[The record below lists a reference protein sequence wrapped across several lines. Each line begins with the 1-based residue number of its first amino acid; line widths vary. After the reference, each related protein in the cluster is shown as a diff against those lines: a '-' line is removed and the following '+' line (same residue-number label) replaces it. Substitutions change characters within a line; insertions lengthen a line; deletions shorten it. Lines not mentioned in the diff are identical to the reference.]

1 MNAQET
7 LAGLIAQF
15 VPEDGIHAM
24 PVPRLSLIR
33 VSRPTEPMH
42 AVQNPAICIVVQGK
56 KRVIV
61 GDRMLDYGAG
71 NQFIISVDVPATG
84 QVVEASAEKPYLSL
98 KLNLDPAIIG
108 ALLLEMGPRRFEPSA
123 QPCYCVS
130 TTPDDV
136 LDAATRLVRLL
147 ATPQDIPVLAP
158 MIEREILYRLLQ
170 SKHANRL
177 VEIATGE
184 SRVLQVSRAIGW
196 IRKNYASAFSIE
208 EVASEASMST
218 SALHQHFKDVTGLS
232 PLQYQK
238 QLRLQEARRLILSQ
252 SLDAA
257 AAGFQVGYNSPSQFS
272 REYNRLFG
280 APPLKDVQRLRAS
293 PELYAEA

>member
-1 MNAQET
+1 MNRYKA
-7 LAGLIAQF
+7 LADLIAQF
-15 VPEDGIHAM
+15 APEDGIHAM
-24 PVPRLSLIR
+24 PVPRLSLVR
-33 VSRPTEPMH
+33 MSRPTEPLH
-42 AVQNPAICIVVQGK
+42 SVQNPGICIVVQGSK
-56 KRVIV
+56 QVIV
-61 GDRMLDYGAG
+61 GDRVLRYGAG
-71 NQFIISVDVPATG
+71 NQFIISVDVPVTG
-84 QVVEASAEKPYLSL
+84 QVTEASADEPYLCL
-98 KLNLDPAIIG
+98 KLNLDPGIIG
-108 ALLLEMGPRRFEPSA
+108 ALLLEMGPRRFEPSM

-130 TTPDDV
+130 TTTDGV
-136 LDAATRLVRLL
+136 LDAASRLVGLL
-147 ATPQDIPVLAP
+147 ATPEDIPVLAP

-170 SKHANRL
+170 GEQASRL

-184 SRVLQVSRAIGW
+184 SRVLQVNRAIGW
-196 IRKNYASAFSIE
+196 IRRNFATAFAIE
-208 EVASEASMST
+208 EVAAEASMST

-280 APPLKDVQRLRAS
+280 APPLKDVQRLRAT